1 MIRTLSNCQLL
12 EQIYESVNSLVYR
25 GRRESDQ
32 RPIIVK
38 ILKEDYP
45 TVAELTRYRQEY
57 EITHSLSIEGV
68 IDVYGIEPYQRTLAI
83 LLEDFGGCSLKDYF
97 LGQPIPIQQFLTLA
111 IRLVDI
117 LGKIHHQNIIHKDI
131 NPSNILWNPS
141 NGALRII
148 DFGISTQL
156 SRENPTLKNPQVLEG
171 TLAYIS
177 PEQTGRM
184 NRSLDYRSDFYS
196 LGVTFYELLTGRLPF
211 TTQDA
216 LELVHCHIAQQP
228 IPPNELNPFVPDI
241 LSDLVLKLMA
251 KRAEERYQNAFG
263 IKSDLDYCREQL
275 ETWGHIEPFPLASR
289 DRTGQ
294 FCIPQKLYGRDSE
307 IQALLNAFERVTQ
320 SRETQVSRELVL
332 VAGFSG
338 IGKSSLVA
346 EVHKPITQKRG
357 YFIAGKYD
365 QFQRDVPYSAFIN
378 AFQDLVKQLLT
389 ESEDQLA
396 QWRDRLSA
404 ALGPNEQ
411 VVIDVIPEI
420 QLITGPQPPV
430 SVLGPT
436 EAQNRFNLVFQSF
449 IRVFCD
455 PSHPLVL
462 FLDDLQWIDSASLKL
477 LKLMMMDEQMQSFLL
492 IGAYRDNEVSVTHPL
507 ISLVTQLQDASV
519 IVNTMTLKPLKANIL
534 TTLIGD
540 TVHQP
545 PEKTQSLAQLILQKT
560 EGNPFFVNEFLK
572 SLHAHNLLTF
582 NAQSQCWDWEM
593 EHIHAQ
599 DFTNNVIEL
608 LLNKLKRL
616 PDETQEVLRFAAC
629 VGARFDLTTLSII
642 CQRSRENVFQQ
653 LKVALQLGL
662 ILARSSLNEEL
673 VIEDFRFGH
682 DRIQQAAYTLIDP
695 EQKNDVHL
703 RIGRLLWGN
712 VISDAISDRIF
723 EIVDHLNQA
732 EHLITKQSE
741 RDEIAALN
749 LRAGQKAKSSTAYGA
764 AVRYLQIG
772 LILLGEN
779 AWSRCYSLSLRLH
792 EEAVEAAYLNQDYEI
807 QEQLT
812 TEVFKNAIQV
822 LDQIKVYRVKILAR
836 SSQNRHLEA
845 TDIGF
850 EVLGL
855 LGLSFPTPTPDY
867 LKQTLQHMT
876 ILRGDRAIADL
887 IHLPEMDAED
897 KLASMQVLSDI
908 LSSGYQASF
917 DRFIVSNLTQIEL
930 SLTYGNTL
938 ESAFAYDCYGITLC
952 GVAREIDAGY
962 DYGRLA
968 LEVVD
973 QYDGKSTQS
982 RVIFVFNAFIR
993 HWKDPLQDT
1002 IPDLQQGYQVGVETG
1017 DLEYACYSLCWEAMH
1032 GVLTGQSLEK
1042 LAPRMDE
1049 FSHRIAEF
1057 QQSACLLYLQIY
1069 QQTVANL
1076 QGRAL
1081 DLSCLTGEFLTE
1093 EAVTIESA
1101 DNKLALAF
1109 FHTFKVFLCYFLED
1123 YTEALVSIKQAKNA
1137 VDGMTA
1143 AATVVTLNFYESLTC
1158 LGLASNA
1165 SEPER
1170 ERLLAT
1176 VTQNQD
1182 ALETWASFAPVN
1194 HRHRFELVEAERSR
1208 ILERPEYASAAY
1220 DRAIAL
1226 AKQHQYLHEEALANE
1241 LAGRFYWS
1249 QGRHTFA
1256 QVYLGEAYYGYFHWG
1271 ATAKVEQLEQK
1282 YPKFVGKTAAL
1293 SSHLSLRSQ
1302 TILPVQTTS
1311 TTRSSQSLDLA
1322 AVLQASQ
1329 AIAGELV
1336 LDKLLVKLLQILIRS
1351 AGAQLGHLL
1360 LIDDQELHIEA
1371 SYDVNTE
1378 TSEVL
1383 QSLSPQGRV
1392 PQGIMNFVQRTQ
1404 DDVVLRNASLAGN
1417 FTQDPYILKHHTQSI
1432 LCSPLLNQGKLSAI
1446 LYLENNLTEG
1456 AFTSERLEILRLL
1469 SGQAAI
1475 ALDQARNY
1483 QNLGRMV
1490 DERTAELSQAYDN
1503 LQETHEALKVTQDG
1517 LVQSE
1522 KMAALGQLI
1531 AGIAHEIN
1539 TPLGAIQSSIQY
1551 TAKFLQDNLQSLP
1564 QFFRG
1569 LSPQQAQQFSTLLN
1583 GALEPTTPLSGR
1595 DRRRARRQLKETLQ
1609 KLEVS
1614 NADAIA
1620 SLLIDL
1626 GITENLESLLDAFT
1640 DPDVI
1645 PLLKMVRQL
1654 TRVHESTRDINTASD
1669 RAAKIVFA
1677 LKTYARYD
1685 HRGELQNANIAD
1697 GIEAVLTLYQNQL
1710 KYGVTVDR
1718 KIESIPA
1725 IPCYFDELNQVWTNL
1740 IHNALQSMN
1749 YHGKLTLVV
1758 HPDDDVIVV
1767 EIHDNGP
1774 GIPPEIQSQIFDPF
1788 FTTKPPGEGSGLG
1801 LDIVKKIVD
1810 KHQGSIT
1817 FQSVPGQ
1824 TKFIVQ
1830 IPVQMTSQTL
1840 SPLSPVAPS
1849 SISEA
1854 SVTHV

>member
-25 GRRESDQ
+25 GQRESDQ
-32 RPIIVK
+32 QPIIIKV
-38 ILKEDYP
+38 LKEDFP
-45 TVAELTRYRQEY
+45 TASELTRYRQEY
-57 EITHSLSIEGV
+57 EITRSLSIEGV

-83 LLEDFGGCSLKDYF
+83 VMEDFGGCSLKDYF
-97 LGQPIPIQQFLTLA
+97 LGQSIPIQQFLTLS

-117 LGKIHHQNIIHKDI
+117 LGRIHNQNIIHKDI
-131 NPSNILWNPS
+131 NPSNILWNPD
-141 NGALRII
+141 NGDLRII

-263 IKSDLDYCREQL
+263 IKSDLDHCRQQL
-275 ETWGHIEPFPLASR
+275 EQWGHIESFPLARR

-320 SRETQVSRELVL
+320 SKETQAKRELVL

-389 ESEDQLA
+389 ESEDQLN
-396 QWRDRLSA
+396 QWRDRLST
-404 ALGPNEQ
+404 ALGPNGQ
-411 VVIDVIPEI
+411 VAIDVIPEI

-430 SVLGPT
+430 SGLGPT
-436 EAQNRFNLVFQSF
+436 ESQNRFNLVFQNF

-462 FLDDLQWIDSASLKL
+462 FLDDLQWIDSASLNL
-477 LKLMMMDEQMQSFLL
+477 LKLMMTDEHMQSLL
-492 IGAYRDNEVSVTHPL
+492 VIGAYRDNEVSSTHPL
-507 ISLVTQLQDASV
+507 MSLVTQLQDASI
-519 IVNTMTLKPLKANIL
+519 IVNTMTLKPLKTPIL
-534 TTLIGD
+534 TELIGD
-540 TVHQP
+540 TVHQA
-545 PEKTQSLAQLILQKT
+545 PEKTRSLATLIQQKT

-572 SLHAHNLLTF
+572 NLHAHELLTF
-582 NAQSQCWDWEM
+582 NPQSQWWEWEM
-593 EHIHAQ
+593 EQIHAQ
-599 DFTNNVIEL
+599 DLTNNVIEL
-608 LLNKLKRL
+608 LLRKLKRL
-616 PDETQEVLRFAAC
+616 PEETQEVLRLAAC

-642 CQRSRENVFQQ
+642 CQRSRDNVFQE
-653 LKVALQLGL
+653 LKVALQMGL

-673 VIEDFRFGH
+673 VIEDFQFGH

-695 EQKNDVHL
+695 AQKNDVHL
-703 RIGRLLWGN
+703 CIGRLLWRN
-712 VISDAISDRIF
+712 VQSDAISERIF

-732 EHLITKQSE
+732 EPLITEQPE
-741 RDEIAALN
+741 RDQIAALN
-749 LRAGQKAKSSTAYGA
+749 LKAGRKAKSSTAYGA
-764 AVRYLQIG
+764 AVRYLQMG
-772 LILLGEN
+772 LTLLTSTGWERSY
-779 AWSRCYSLSLRLH
+779 ALSLNLH
-792 EEAVEAAYLNQDYEI
+792 EEAVEAAYLNQDFEI
-807 QEQLT
+807 QESLT
-812 TEVFKNAIQV
+812 AEVLQHSTQI
-822 LDQIKVYRVKILAR
+822 LDRIKVYRIKILAR

-845 TDIGF
+845 TDIGI
-850 EVLGL
+850 EILEQ
-855 LGLSFPTPTPDY
+855 LGLSFPTPTPEY
-867 LKQTLQHMT
+867 LKSTLDQ
-876 ILRGDRAIADL
+876 IKVLRGDRSIAEL
-887 IHLPEMDAED
+887 IDLPEMKAED
-897 KLASMQVLSDI
+897 KLAAMQLLSDI

-930 SLTYGNTL
+930 SLNYGDTL
-938 ESAFAYDCYGITLC
+938 ATAFAYDCYGITLC
-952 GVAREIDAGY
+952 GVVGDIDSGY
-962 DYGRLA
+962 DYGKLA
-968 LEVVD
+968 LKVVEK
-973 QYDGKSTQS
+973 YDGKSTQS
-982 RVIFVFNAFIR
+982 RVVFVFNAFIR
-993 HWKDPLQDT
+993 HWKDPLQET
-1002 IPDLQQGYQVGVETG
+1002 IPDLHQGYQVGVETG

-1032 GVLTGQSLEK
+1032 RVLTGQPLQA
-1042 LAPRMDE
+1042 LAERMDE
-1049 FSHRIAEF
+1049 YNHQIFEF

-1076 QGRAL
+1076 QGLAPN
-1081 DLSCLTGEFLTE
+1081 LSDLTGDFLTE
-1093 EAVTIESA
+1093 ESVTVQSA

-1109 FHTFKVFLCYFLED
+1109 FHTFKTFLCYFLGD
-1123 YTEALVSIKQAKNA
+1123 YAKAQAHASQAHKV

-1143 AATVVTLNFYESLTC
+1143 AVTIGTLNFYDSLTC
-1158 LGLASNA
+1158 LGIASDA
-1165 SEPER
+1165 SEDER
-1170 ERLLAT
+1170 TTLLAT
-1176 VTQNQD
+1176 VNKNQE
-1182 ALETWASFAPVN
+1182 ALETWARFAPGN
-1194 HRHRFELVEAERSR
+1194 HSHRFELVEAERYR
-1208 ILERPEYASAAY
+1208 ILAQPERASAAY
-1220 DRAIAL
+1220 DRAIQL

-1241 LAGRFYWS
+1241 LAGRFYFS
-1249 QGRHTFA
+1249 QNRETFA
-1256 QVYLGEAYYGYFHWG
+1256 QIYLGEAYYGYFHWG
-1271 ATAKVEQLEQK
+1271 AIAKVNQLEQK

-1293 SSHLSLRSQ
+1293 ASHFSPSNQ
-1302 TILPVQTTS
+1302 TLIPVQVTS
-1311 TTRSSQSLDLA
+1311 TTRSSQALDLA

-1329 AIAGELV
+1329 AIAVEFV
-1336 LDKLLVKLLQILIRS
+1336 LDKLLAKLLQILIRS

-1360 LIDDQELHIEA
+1360 LIDDQEFHVEA

-1392 PQGIMNFVQRTQ
+1392 PQGIMNFVQRTGEH
-1404 DDVVLRNASLAGN
+1404 VVLSNARLAGN
-1417 FTQDPYILKHHTQSI
+1417 FTQDPYILEHQTQSI
-1432 LCSPLLNQGKLSAI
+1432 LCFPLLNQGKMSAI

-1456 AFTSERLEILRLL
+1456 AFTPERLEILQLL

-1475 ALDQARNY
+1475 AIDQARIY
-1483 QNLGRMV
+1483 QNLEQIV
-1490 DERTAELSQAYDN
+1490 DKRTQELSHAYNDLQA
-1503 LQETHEALKVTQDG
+1503 THDALKLTQDG

-1551 TAKFLQDNLQSLP
+1551 TAKFLRDNLQSLP
-1564 QFFRG
+1564 TFFRG
-1569 LSPQQAQQFSTLLN
+1569 LSPEQAQQFSRLLDRSIDS
-1583 GALEPTTPLSGR
+1583 GVSLSGR

-1609 KLEVS
+1609 QHNVS
-1614 NADAIA
+1614 KADAIA

-1626 GITENLESLLDAFT
+1626 GITDHIDDLSTSFK
-1640 DPDVI
+1640 DPEAMPI
-1645 PLLKMVRQL
+1645 LKMVRQL

-1685 HRGELQNANIAD
+1685 HSGELLTANIAD

-1710 KYGVTVDR
+1710 KYGVTVTR
-1718 KIESIPA
+1718 NIEPIPE

-1740 IHNALQSMN
+1740 IHNALQAMN
-1749 YHGKLTLVV
+1749 YRGELTLVV
-1758 HPDDDVIVV
+1758 RQDHEFIVV
-1767 EIHDNGP
+1767 EIHDTGP
-1774 GIPPEIQSQIFDPF
+1774 GIPPEIQPQIFDPF

-1817 FQSVPGQ
+1817 FQSKPGQ
-1824 TKFIVQ
+1824 TIFIVQ
-1830 IPVQMTSQTL
+1830 IPFHIHS
-1840 SPLSPVAPS
+1840 SPLILD
-1849 SISEA
+1849 SIP
-1854 SVTHV
+1854 HG